1 MNLGRRGA
9 PEAKRAAI
17 LEAAL
22 GLFGQ
27 YGYRRTSID
36 DIAREAEIA
45 KGTVYLSFASKEE
58 IFRALAESLLQRI
71 DAAVREVRAGS
82 GPIDARLLG
91 VLEAKFGLFFETV
104 HNSAHAAEL
113 MDSKN
118 RLSAEMF
125 DSADRSYMKM
135 LREMIAEAARRG
147 ELSPSRMGLDAA
159 DLAEMLVAAA
169 HGVEKERAQRARLS
183 SPAGRDSP
191 RDRGRRLG
199 PADRIARTSRAA
211 HKVARGNSGARQVD
225 FPIKRF
231 QTCETHPGFSLLTHS
246 FLARGLKH
254 GRI

>member
-169 HGVEKERAQRARLS
+169 HGVEKSAPSA
-183 SPAGRDSP
+183 PVFH
-191 RDRGRRLG
+191 RRLG
-199 PADRIARTSRAA
+199 EIVRVIVAGVSVPPIASRARPA
-211 HKVARGNSGARQVD
+211 PRTKSRAEIPARAKSISR
-225 FPIKRF
+225 
-231 QTCETHPGFSLLTHS
+231 
-246 FLARGLKH
+246 
-254 GRI
+254 